1 MKITA
6 TIRKTFESGNVKAIA
21 DATIDDAFAI
31 HGIKVIEGEKGMF
44 MSMPNDKWKNKDGET
59 KYTDIVHPINSEARA
74 QLFTAVSEAL
84 DAKLA
89 QQQTDSAQ
97 AAV

>member
-1 MKITA
+1 MRITA

-31 HGIKVIEGEKGMF
+31 HGIKVIEGEKGVF
-44 MSMPNDKWKNKDGET
+44 MSMPNDKWKNKDGEI

-74 QLFTAVSEAL
+74 QLFTAVSDAL
-84 DAKLA
+84 DAKLT
-89 QQQTDSAQ
+89 QQSDPAQ